1 MQSPTTESLAQM
13 LQQEAIEDQQ
23 IQLAAARRAPPTV
36 AKVEEAPAPPAASPA
51 TEAPAYLPAPKV
63 LAETSNITGTPDAI
77 AVNASSKSRVEVD
90 FVGRFAP
97 AIPMVAKSAAIG
109 MPISPATM
117 PRGSTAQVSF
127 AGTMRE
133 MHVGERQMLALAL
146 QTEMPIALAM
156 IKLGF
161 DPSLLAVR
169 AVKEG
174 GLLSSAATAPRLL
187 HSTDA
192 SGSLTLSVTPDAS
205 AMLKGA
211 GVLVFVEVEALRG
224 GTSFINFQEEMVR
237 LIGGDGRVV
246 PVQISN
252 SSLVVK

>member
-1 MQSPTTESLAQM
+1 M

-23 IQLAAARRAPPTV
+23 IQLAAARRAGPTV
-36 AKVEEAPAPPAASPA
+36 AKVEEAPPSPA
-51 TEAPAYLPAPKV
+51 TTTASPTAAEVPAYLPAPKV
-63 LAETSNITGTPDAI
+63 LAETSNITGTPGAI
-77 AVNASSKSRVEVD
+77 ATNASNKSRIEVD
-90 FVGRFAP
+90 FVGRSAP
-97 AIPMVAKSAAIG
+97 AIPIIGKPAAITT
-109 MPISPATM
+109 PILPGTTT
-117 PRGSTAQVSF
+117 PRSGTAQVSF

-205 AMLKGA
+205 SMLKGA

-237 LIGGDGRVV
+237 LIGGDGRAV